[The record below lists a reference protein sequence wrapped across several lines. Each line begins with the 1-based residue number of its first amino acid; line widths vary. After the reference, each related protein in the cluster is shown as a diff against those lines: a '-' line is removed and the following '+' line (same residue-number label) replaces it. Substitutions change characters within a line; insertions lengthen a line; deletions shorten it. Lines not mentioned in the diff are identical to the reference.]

1 MNNRKKALVRLIV
14 SLAVI
19 VIGASCV
26 VVCYALHAG
35 QERKVFSVK
44 SNNGLTEKVYLKT
57 NGDVVVL
64 SRSPKMR
71 MITEQDNFFTLHE
84 ESILYKDTADT
95 RCVGFAIQHDILSG
109 FAIHQHFRCE
119 QFPVVLDL
127 QSNTIYYQDL
137 QSANIFVANNFHLM
151 RNERLAKTDSKS

>member
-1 MNNRKKALVRLIV
+1 MNDRKKALVKLIV

-19 VIGASCV
+19 VIGSSCV

-35 QERKVFSVK
+35 QEKMVFSVK

-71 MITEQDNFFTLHE
+71 MITEQDNFFRL
-84 ESILYKDTADT
+84 
-95 RCVGFAIQHDILSG
+95 RGGFPWIPPPGGGGGVRH
-109 FAIHQHFRCE
+109 
-119 QFPVVLDL
+119 P
-127 QSNTIYYQDL
+127 
-137 QSANIFVANNFHLM
+137 NIFMSLYMKNG
-151 RNERLAKTDSKS
+151 KSATPRT

>member
-26 VVCYALHAG
+26 VVCYALHVG

-95 RCVGFAIQHDILSG
+95 LYIVLRVSFMSDSSEMLPSPNDIAIKYIYERKYRQELISYYTTRGFSI
-109 FAIHQHFRCE
+109 
-119 QFPVVLDL
+119 FP
-127 QSNTIYYQDL
+127 
-137 QSANIFVANNFHLM
+137 SAGYL
-151 RNERLAKTDSKS
+151 

>member
-1 MNNRKKALVRLIV
+1 MNDHKKALVKLIV

-19 VIGASCV
+19 VIGSSCV

-35 QERKVFSVK
+35 QERMVFSVK
-44 SNNGLTEKVYLKT
+44 SNNGLNEKVYLKT

-84 ESILYKDTADT
+84 ESILYKDTTDT
-95 RCVGFAIQHDILSG
+95 LYIIMRASFMSDSSEMI
-109 FAIHQHFRCE
+109 
-119 QFPVVLDL
+119 FP
-127 QSNTIYYQDL
+127 
-137 QSANIFVANNFHLM
+137 SAGYL
-151 RNERLAKTDSKS
+151 

>member
-1 MNNRKKALVRLIV
+1 MNDRKKALVKLIV

-19 VIGASCV
+19 VIGSSCV

-35 QERKVFSVK
+35 QEKMVFSVK

-71 MITEQDNFFTLHE
+71 MITEQDNFFRLRGGFPWIPPPGGGE
-84 ESILYKDTADT
+84 ECVT
-95 RCVGFAIQHDILSG
+95 R
-109 FAIHQHFRCE
+109 
-119 QFPVVLDL
+119 
-127 QSNTIYYQDL
+127 
-137 QSANIFVANNFHLM
+137 IF
-151 RNERLAKTDSKS
+151 S